1 MSPTNLSPQAPPAE
15 LSTKATRLPAIPS
28 TQVPQALSAHNRVRG
43 YALAEEI
50 GRGSFARVYRAYSA
64 ERGCYFALKVIPLRG
79 NSPDEVEHIAAE
91 VSLLQRL
98 RHPQIVRLHDSF
110 QANGSFHIV
119 LELLDASA
127 AATVRRFGTFSEATL
142 RDFIRQLLRALDWC
156 HSSGV
161 AHRDVKGANVLLKD
175 GRCLLA
181 DFGSAI
187 VCSDSTKEP
196 SSRVVGTAH
205 WLAPEVIHMAEP
217 TSAANVTAADI
228 WALACTTIELLTGR
242 PPYHELH
249 PEGAIYHIA
258 QELPPIPPGISSQL
272 NDFLGACFA
281 RDPADRPTAAQLL
294 QHPWIEQTRAPIPV
308 TRARHVFPP
317 STSSHSSNGAIS
329 VHSISLFHGS
339 DGTELSTM
347 ARAKSTISRIR
358 RNVHTTDGSL
368 SETFIDS
375 ESLPAHAAA
384 LSGRLWKRAAR
395 VPGGGY
401 RCRLFRIDGADLTYV
416 SPRPDSQG
424 SRVRRIPFSSLR
436 KVRIVSETKLEVSA
450 YA

>member
-1 MSPTNLSPQAPPAE
+1 MSPTNLSPQAPKAE
-15 LSTKATRLPAIPS
+15 PSPTTTHLPAIPP
-28 TQVPQALSAHNRVRG
+28 TQVTRLSATTTTRVRG

-64 ERGCYFALKVIPLRG
+64 ERGRYFALKVTPLRG
-79 NSPDEVEHIAAE
+79 DSPDEVERIAAE
-91 VSLLQRL
+91 VSHLQRL
-98 RHPQIVRLHDSF
+98 RHPQIVRVHDSF

-127 AATVRRFGTFSEATL
+127 AATVKRYGTFSEATL
-142 RDFIRQLLRALDWC
+142 CDFIRQLLRALDWC

-187 VCSDSTKEP
+187 ICSDSTKEP

-205 WLAPEVIHMAEP
+205 WMAPEVILKAEP

-258 QELPPIPPGISSQL
+258 QEQPSIPPGISPLL

-294 QHPWIEQTRAPIPV
+294 QHPWIEQTRAPNPV
-308 TRARHVFPP
+308 IRARHVFPP
-317 STSSHSSNGAIS
+317 STSSHTSNGAVS
-329 VHSISLFHGS
+329 VHSIGLCHGS
-339 DGTELSTM
+339 DGSELSSM
-347 ARAKSTISRIR
+347 NRARTAISRIR
-358 RNVHTTDGSL
+358 RNVHATEGSL
-368 SETFIDS
+368 GETSIDS
-375 ESLPAHAAA
+375 ESLPTHTSE

-395 VPGGGY
+395 VLGGY
-401 RCRLFRIDGADLTYV
+401 RCRLFRIDGADLTYF
-416 SPRPDSQG
+416 SSRPDGRG

-436 KVRIVSETKLEVSA
+436 NVRIVSETKLEVRASA
-450 YA
+450 